1 MAQDRGSDRRFLP
14 FAPHPC
20 HKCQIFIGCW
30 LQVLPGVW
38 HCSSIFSWK
47 KSQHHPC
54 LVDKDWYQL
63 TAVLNFGVLKR
74 IWNPHSLLNFILG
87 FQAAEF
93 KFESEFEPLQVIW
106 QSFPKAIREYNRR
119 FLLQNQWP
127 SSWGCAPAQIGR
139 LDGRAQTQ
147 VVSCSAAVAAGCDR
161 LA

>member
-47 KSQHHPC
+47 KSQHHAS
-54 LVDKDWYQL
+54 LVDTDWYRL
-63 TAVLNFGVLKR
+63 LNFGVLKKNLKSTQFVELYFGVSGGRVQVWVRVRAPAGNLAIVPEGYSR
-74 IWNPHSLLNFILG
+74 I
-87 FQAAEF
+87 
-93 KFESEFEPLQVIW
+93 
-106 QSFPKAIREYNRR
+106 QSKVLTAKSMAK
-119 FLLQNQWP
+119 L
-127 SSWGCAPAQIGR
+127 WGCAPAQIGL